1 MKTICIKSSMLIIYL
16 IMNSLKKLQHH
27 LQIWLCAVLK
37 RQLYIVFVG
46 DTKPNQQHSCPEK
59 PTSGAQKSAF
69 EWTRYTQEG
78 VRVVGTRWSLNSL
91 STQTILILWWF
102 CKLSAM
108 CYIYK
113 HETDLANATMPRLPL
128 PLTIHSLQ
136 REKSLWQRVA
146 QNLPCSL
153 TAFPG
158 LFLCSSFSYTSVKDA
173 RVS

>member
-91 STQTILILWWF
+91 STQTILWF
-102 CKLSAM
+102 CDDCWAVTVGSRHKPSTGLEVGSWYSLRRSLGHKLIVSCWDGAPSSDPQLEHKRYGPAAEGGNSA
-108 CYIYK
+108 Y
-113 HETDLANATMPRLPL
+113 
-128 PLTIHSLQ
+128 
-136 REKSLWQRVA
+136 
-146 QNLPCSL
+146 
-153 TAFPG
+153 FG
-158 LFLCSSFSYTSVKDA
+158 
-173 RVS
+173 